1 MSGGKISA
9 NLQISRSVY
18 VVFKQICDD
27 KGMKYNRQVE
37 IMMER
42 FIEEHT

>member
-1 MSGGKISA
+1 MSGVKLSA
-9 NLQISRSVY
+9 NLQISREVY
-18 VVFKQICDD
+18 ETFKQICDE

-42 FIEEHT
+42 FIKEHP